1 MRLAFVCLWAS
12 AEGRAFAVKTKET
25 NMRVF
30 SLPELILLTRTQLF
44 TLYAKITEVI
54 ANPASSPEDRETA
67 NALIQNL
74 RFALSRKPPCP

>member
-1 MRLAFVCLWAS
+1 MRHASVCLRAS
-12 AEGRAFAVKTKET
+12 AEVRAVAVKTKET

-44 TLYAKITEVI
+44 ALYAMITEII
-54 ANPASSPEDRETA
+54 ANPATSPEDREIA
-67 NALIQNL
+67 NALMQNI

>member
-1 MRLAFVCLWAS
+1 MRLASVYLRAF

-25 NMRVF
+25 KMRVF

-44 TLYAKITEVI
+44 ALYAMITEII
-54 ANPASSPEDRETA
+54 ANPATSTEDREIA
-67 NALIQNL
+67 NALMQNI